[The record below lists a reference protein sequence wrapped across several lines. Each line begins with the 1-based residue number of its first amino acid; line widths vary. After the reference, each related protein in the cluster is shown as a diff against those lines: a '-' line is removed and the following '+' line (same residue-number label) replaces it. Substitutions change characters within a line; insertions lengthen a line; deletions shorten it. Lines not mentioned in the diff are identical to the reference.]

1 MLPISNFRVHLMLLY
16 VKEKPCFL
24 GHFDLKKEAETV
36 SLPMSVPWEEDLCQH
51 DSCPSD
57 LGRRVISPVSP

>member
-1 MLPISNFRVHLMLLY
+1 MLLS

-36 SLPMSVPWEEDLCQH
+36 SPPMSVPWEEDLCQH